1 MPFSPIIDSELC
13 SSRPDETV
21 KCYRYHSHCDV
32 NSRVHLHRDHYLG
45 LVVRFNLFRHIS
57 VNDVT
62 EHSFDL
68 SSASVFRSVMRAYI
82 VHTRK
87 PSSVLLAYR
96 CRGCLTVELTCLAC
110 HSISRA
116 LLQIDYGGAFV
127 RMLAFIRLQVSSIL
141 SATVLRNL
149 MINAIKL
156 STVGL
161 QLDLS
166 EISTLAESSVLVE
179 ISDIVFQPLYLQ
191 Y

>member
-1 MPFSPIIDSELC
+1 M
-13 SSRPDETV
+13 SR
-21 KCYRYHSHCDV
+21 
-32 NSRVHLHRDHYLG
+32 
-45 LVVRFNLFRHIS
+45 
-57 VNDVT
+57 
-62 EHSFDL
+62 
-68 SSASVFRSVMRAYI
+68 
-82 VHTRK
+82 
-87 PSSVLLAYR
+87 
-96 CRGCLTVELTCLAC
+96 LTVELTCLAC

-127 RMLAFIRLQVSSIL
+127 LMSAFIMLQVSSIL

-149 MINAIKL
+149 MLNAIKL